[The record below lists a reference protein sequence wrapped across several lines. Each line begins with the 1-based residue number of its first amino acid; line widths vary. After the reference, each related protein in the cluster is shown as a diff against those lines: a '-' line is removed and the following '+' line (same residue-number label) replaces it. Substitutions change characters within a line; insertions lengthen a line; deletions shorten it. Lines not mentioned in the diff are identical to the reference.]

1 MAPFAFPAKRHFIS
15 SREQVAILWTG
26 KTWTTIPYFSDF
38 SYIRFMI
45 PRVAS
50 AKLKQLAMLFK
61 AVAVIGPR
69 QSGKTT
75 LVRSLF
81 TDKPYVS
88 LEDPDTRQYA
98 LEDPRGFLANY
109 PNGAILDEA
118 QRTPNLFSY
127 LQGILDERNRMGEFI
142 ITGSNNFLLQQNI
155 TQSLAGRVAYL
166 QLLPFA
172 LQELYRQD
180 SPELAH
186 QDTLLLTGGY
196 PPIHDYRI
204 PPQDWLPNY
213 LRTYIERD
221 VRQIKNV
228 TDLIVFER
236 FVRLLAGRSGQE
248 LNITPL
254 AVEVGVDIKT
264 IQSWIGIL
272 ESSFIIFLL
281 RPHFKNF
288 NKTIVKRPKIYF
300 YDTGLV
306 CSLLGITQEKQLEIH
321 PLRGSIFETLMVAEL
336 VKKRTNNG
344 KEINLYYWRD
354 KTGREIDI
362 IIDEVNDLIPVEIK
376 SGKTVHSDFFKNLM
390 YWMKLSETT
399 KGFILYGGDQDQSR
413 SNGIIVTS
421 WRNLARED
429 PFLNA

>member
-1 MAPFAFPAKRHFIS
+1 
-15 SREQVAILWTG
+15 
-26 KTWTTIPYFSDF
+26 
-38 SYIRFMI
+38 MI
-45 PRVAS
+45 PRA
-50 AKLKQLAMLFK
+50 ATEKLLQLASLFR

-81 TDKPYVS
+81 KDKPYVS

-98 LEDPRGFLANY
+98 LADPRGFLGNY
-109 PNGAILDEA
+109 PDGAILDEV
-118 QRTPNLFSY
+118 QRTPDLFSY
-127 LQGILDERNRMGEFI
+127 LQGILDQRNRMGEFI
-142 ITGSNNFLLQQNI
+142 LTGSNNFLLQQNI

-166 QLLPFA
+166 QLLPFS
-172 LQELYRQD
+172 LQELYNRD
-180 SPELAH
+180 APELMK
-186 QDTLLLTGGY
+186 QDTVLLQGGY
-196 PPIHDYRI
+196 PPLYDHGI
-204 PPQDWLPNY
+204 PPMDWFPNY

-306 CSLLGITQEKQLEIH
+306 CSLLGITQEKQLETH
-321 PLRGSIFETLMVAEL
+321 PLRGNIFETCVVSDLI
-336 VKKRTNNG
+336 KKRTNNG
-344 KEINLYYWRD
+344 REINLYYWRD
-354 KTGREIDI
+354 KTGREVDLVIDNV
-362 IIDEVNDLIPVEIK
+362 DHLTPVEIK
-376 SGKTVHSDFFKNLM
+376 SGKTVHTDFFKNLL
-390 YWMKLSETT
+390 YWMKLSDT
-399 KGFILYGGDQDQSR
+399 KNGFILYGGDQNQSR
-413 SNGIIVTS
+413 SSGIQVSS
-421 WRNLARED
+421 WRDLTLEN
-429 PFLNA
+429 FMS